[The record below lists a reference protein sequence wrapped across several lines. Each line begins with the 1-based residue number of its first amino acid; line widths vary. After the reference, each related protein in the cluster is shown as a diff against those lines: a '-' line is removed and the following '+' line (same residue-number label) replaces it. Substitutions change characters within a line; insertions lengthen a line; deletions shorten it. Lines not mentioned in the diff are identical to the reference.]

1 MSMNI
6 NNANYGNFPGG
17 AMQPGMMRQTAQ
29 QPAMPPVADS
39 VDFSDG
45 ANNVIEL
52 AVLPSVDGILG
63 QVVSDGISKGSIA
76 HIKGKITTDNDTKQ
90 LAQIDFEMK
99 PNLPMGKLNTKGSL
113 LSDSE
118 NNIGTFV
125 NEETSQNPNNAFSA
139 KIEGVVSPNVDN
151 QNKNENLEIN
161 IGMGSFSTHGT
172 VNGFPVSNTTNVG
185 FYGTMTQQGIIA
197 DKPFQRVINPDF
209 STGGVNF
216 QGKMGEMNEIGTVGM
231 WGDGIL
237 IDRKIGPYHIQET
250 ITFTPAK
257 KD

>member
-1 MSMNI
+1 MNF
-6 NNANYGNFPGG
+6 NYGNYGNIP
-17 AMQPGMMRQTAQ
+17 QGMGQQRMTEQTPQ

-63 QVVSDGISKGSIA
+63 QVVSESINKGSIA

-90 LAQIDFEMK
+90 LAQIDYEMK
-99 PNLPMGKLNTKGSL
+99 PNLPVGKLNTKGSL
-113 LSDSE
+113 LTDSE
-118 NNIGTFV
+118 NNIGTFI

-151 QNKNENLEIN
+151 QNKNEDLEIN
-161 IGMGSFSTHGT
+161 VGMGSFSTHGT

-197 DKPFQRVINPDF
+197 DKPFQRVISPDF

-216 QGKMGEMNEIGTVGM
+216 QGKMGEMDESGTVGM
-231 WGDGIL
+231 SGDGVK
-237 IDRKIGPYHIQET
+237 IDRKIGPYHIEEW
-250 ITFTPAK
+250 ISFTPGK